1 MKEVKSPKKPLVY
14 YYGIVIL
21 VLFFFN
27 LFVSPVLME
36 RQVKEVDYGTF
47 MDMIDDMETACQL
60 LKEGEILCIREG
72 ERVLFFGLR
81 NERVQVMS
89 AQAHYVLDLCAFAEM
104 FAGEQFTVWTR
115 RGEEEICEE
124 KDAEYY
130 SWTHK

>member
-1 MKEVKSPKKPLVY
+1 MFLCY
-14 YYGIVIL
+14 DGIG
-21 VLFFFN
+21 
-27 LFVSPVLME
+27 
-36 RQVKEVDYGTF
+36 DF

-81 NERVQVMS
+81 KERVQVMS

>member
-1 MKEVKSPKKPLVY
+1 MTF
-14 YYGIVIL
+14 VIYAHG
-21 VLFFFN
+21 
-27 LFVSPVLME
+27 FVFLCY
-36 RQVKEVDYGTF
+36 DGNGDF
-47 MDMIDDMETACQL
+47 MDMIDD
-60 LKEGEILCIREG
+60 I
-72 ERVLFFGLR
+72 
-81 NERVQVMS
+81 

>member
-1 MKEVKSPKKPLVY
+1 MTF
-14 YYGIVIL
+14 VIYAH
-21 VLFFFN
+21 
-27 LFVSPVLME
+27 VSMFLCY
-36 RQVKEVDYGTF
+36 DGNGDF

-89 AQAHYVLDLCAFAEM
+89 AQAHYVLDLCAFAKM